1 MFYGWA
7 EATEF
12 GVNGLYFILLYY
24 IVASLLFNRKN
35 DKILI
40 SGILIIVYIYTI
52 MLYSLSDTSY
62 LWDYSSIYRVLFGM
76 LNGVLYIPFLIF
88 CFAVDS
94 TSFIIRKIKERKLSK
109 EKVIENENDLDNLE
123 NGKVINK
130 KEIFETI

>member
-12 GVNGLYFILLYY
+12 GVNGLCFILLYY
-24 IVASLLFNRKN
+24 IVALLLFNRKN

-62 LWDYSSIYRVLFGM
+62 LWDYSSIYRVWFGM

-94 TSFIIRKIKERKLSK
+94 ISFIIRKIKERKLSK